1 MERKNVSPLEGK
13 QAKGRKF
20 LIGMVRQKEEGSE
33 KSQPPERKSHREA
46 EKTSTEKT
54 RSKKERKKEER
65 KRRRS
70 DSLVSLVKEPGDR
83 YNERENDKRKIV
95 KE

>member
-1 MERKNVSPLEGK
+1 MEWSGKRRKVQKKISL
-13 QAKGRKF
+13 
-20 LIGMVRQKEEGSE
+20 QKE
-33 KSQPPERKSHREA
+33 KATERLKRPA
-46 EKTSTEKT
+46 LKKT
-54 RSKKERKKEER
+54 RSKKERKKEKR

>member
-1 MERKNVSPLEGK
+1 MSAPQKEN
-13 QAKGRKF
+13 
-20 LIGMVRQKEEGSE
+20 RQKDGSFWSEWSGKREEGSE

-83 YNERENDKRKIV
+83 YNEREI
-95 KE
+95 E

>member
-1 MERKNVSPLEGK
+1 MGKKNSSGIELTDG
-13 QAKGRKF
+13 QLAKIAEAASRVA
-20 LIGMVRQKEEGSE
+20 IEEY
-33 KSQPPERKSHREA
+33 HREA

-83 YNERENDKRKIV
+83 YNEREI
-95 KE
+95 E